1 MLRTY
6 RTCNPIVGSSK
17 NEFNNKLLGDV
28 ILVKVTLSQFI
39 YIYIYI
45 ERERERE
52 REFWI
57 QVTLDITLSNVT
69 PPNNLLLNS
78 YFENL
83 TVALHV
89 LYVFDMHANFYTN

>member
-28 ILVKVTLSQFI
+28 ILVKVTLSQF
-39 YIYIYI
+39 IYIYI

>member
-39 YIYIYI
+39 YIYI
-45 ERERERE
+45 ERERE

>member
-39 YIYIYI
+39 YIY
-45 ERERERE
+45 RERERE

>member
-39 YIYIYI
+39 YIYIYR

-52 REFWI
+52 RESFG
-57 QVTLDITLSNVT
+57 
-69 PPNNLLLNS
+69 
-78 YFENL
+78 FK
-83 TVALHV
+83 LH
-89 LYVFDMHANFYTN
+89 LI